1 MMFIC
6 VSYDLNKHLKDNVHP
21 EKNISKVQG
30 KSAKEEYSIYLHS
43 IWLNA
48 STPLNNI
55 STE

>member
-6 VSYDLNKHLKDNVHP
+6 VSYDLNKHLRRNVHP

-30 KSAKEEYSIYLHS
+30 MSAKEEYSIYLHS